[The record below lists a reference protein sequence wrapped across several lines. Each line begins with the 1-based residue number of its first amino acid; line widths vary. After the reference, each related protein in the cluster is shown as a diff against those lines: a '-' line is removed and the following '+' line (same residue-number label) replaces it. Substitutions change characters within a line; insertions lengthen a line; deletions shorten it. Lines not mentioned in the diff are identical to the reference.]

1 MHKIDNE
8 GNVHRLVAELLLMR
22 VGLQNPALDLISVL
36 QILPASR
43 LLRSSS
49 GSKNLLSDLSCSCSR
64 IGFAME
70 AIIFTPNALH
80 NVLCEET
87 TKFPDRMVR
96 WKIIDATT

>member
-1 MHKIDNE
+1 VHKIDNE

-22 VGLQNPALDLISVL
+22 VGLQNLALDLISVL
-36 QILPASR
+36 QILPTSC

-70 AIIFTPNALH
+70 AIIFTPSALH

-96 WKIIDATT
+96 RKIIDATT